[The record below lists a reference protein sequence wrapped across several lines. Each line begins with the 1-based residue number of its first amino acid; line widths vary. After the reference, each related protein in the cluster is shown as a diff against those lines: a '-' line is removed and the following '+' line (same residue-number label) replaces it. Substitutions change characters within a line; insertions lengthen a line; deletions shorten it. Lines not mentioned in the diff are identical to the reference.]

1 MFQFDK
7 NHENFHGSS
16 WDLEY
21 FQGSWGSS
29 KVDLGLRKYSWIK
42 QDQPGT
48 LKISRIKEGSSK
60 DRSLEMDRP

>member
-29 KVDLGLRKYSWIK
+29 KVNLRLRKYSWINLGLEK
-42 QDQPGT
+42 NFKDQA
-48 LKISRIKEGSSK
+48 RIDLLRWTDQK
-60 DRSLEMDRP
+60 P

>member
-48 LKISRIKEGSSK
+48 LKNFKDQGEIKQGLIS
-60 DRSLEMDRP
+60 